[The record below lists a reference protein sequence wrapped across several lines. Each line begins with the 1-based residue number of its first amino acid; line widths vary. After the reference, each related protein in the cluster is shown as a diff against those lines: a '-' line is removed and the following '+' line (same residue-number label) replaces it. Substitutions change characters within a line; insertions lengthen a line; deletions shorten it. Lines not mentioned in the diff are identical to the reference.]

1 MACPLSGGA
10 HTSSHSQPD
19 CGVAFS
25 FVSKTDIAS
34 REFVMCKS
42 QDTERAAIN
51 LRSEDGVELAVLSV
65 TQVMTGM
72 QLAPS

>member
-1 MACPLSGGA
+1 MCESP
-10 HTSSHSQPD
+10 HT
-19 CGVAFS
+19 
-25 FVSKTDIAS
+25 
-34 REFVMCKS
+34 EL
-42 QDTERAAIN
+42 AAIN